1 MLKSGSGPKRYGRVQ
16 SYPSI
21 DQWRRCLEPQIAA
34 RPDLAG
40 SRVSVTRLD
49 TPEAVPDGIVASDGV
64 GKLLIRDGR
73 GRPFAVAL
81 CASPVSPKLV
91 ARGVSRARQIKMALG
106 TDLGR
111 CILDPVLETELEGLS
126 CAVYPYCRPLS
137 RIRVVRKIQKLAI
150 RPAVLKWL
158 AGAASTTMIRSAEVR
173 EVFLDRLGLIASED
187 GIPST
192 LRNAA
197 AKAIGRTR
205 DGSFDPCHVVSHND
219 LWDGN
224 ILIDHRGVT
233 GPRPGGRFVIID
245 WPGAALRGFAIVDL
259 VRLARALPLNRRQF
273 RREVIRHCRIL
284 GCEICDATSHLLAGM
299 GNILKHR
306 EHFPLPLFMATA
318 EDCLAI
324 LESIGT

>member
-1 MLKSGSGPKRYGRVQ
+1 MQ
-16 SYPSI
+16 NYPSI
-21 DQWRRCLEPQIAA
+21 DQWRSCLEPQIAT
-34 RPDLAG
+34 RRDVAG

-81 CASPVSPKLV
+81 CASPVSPELV
-91 ARGVSRARQIKMALG
+91 ARGVSRARQIKTALG

-126 CAVYPYCRPLS
+126 CAVFPYCRPLS
-137 RIRVVRKIQKLAI
+137 RIRVVRKVQKLAI
-150 RPAVLKWL
+150 RPSVLQWLTDAVTRTL
-158 AGAASTTMIRSAEVR
+158 TRSAEVR
-173 EVFLDRLGLIASED
+173 EVFLNRLELLASED
-187 GIPST
+187 SLPST

-197 AKAIGRTR
+197 DKAIGRIR
-205 DGSFDPCHVVSHND
+205 DGSFDPCHVMSHND

-233 GPRPGGRFVIID
+233 GPRPGGPGRRFVIID
-245 WPGAALRGFAIVDL
+245 WPAASLRGFAMVDL

-284 GCEICDATSHLLAGM
+284 GCEIRDATSYLLGGM
-299 GNILKHR
+299 GDILKHR
-306 EHFPLPLFMATA
+306 EHFPLPLFIATA